1 MSGNNGKFPGGAASR
16 CGITILILLA
26 FAAPSTALADEKD
39 WHSYT
44 NSDYGFSLK
53 YPDNLTLFSTG
64 LDAQNDH
71 SSYIPICTHAT
82 RVCLLYNGKEYEGT
96 NFEAA
101 ALTVNVRREARTK
114 SACDQLDAGS
124 DPVKKTVINGTS
136 FTYSQQGGA
145 ALSNDI
151 NSRAYRTFRHGVCF
165 EVALSITSADIGAYD
180 AEAIR
185 AFKPAK
191 LDRELDQVLR
201 TFRFVGPVADGPAW
215 RPYRNEMVGGSFE
228 YPDGA
233 SVQKTIDYTNEDYWS
248 DEITDEVRFSYQ
260 GFTYSVAAK
269 VNIRD
274 KGEASAWLKANG
286 FPDLDSAQLV
296 EHAEYNSEYKAGDYY
311 YIYGESILYIL
322 SVSNDKGI
330 IPPANAPLFRHFLT
344 SFAPD

>member
-26 FAAPSTALADEKD
+26 FAPSSTALDDEKN

-151 NSRAYRTFRHGVCF
+151 SSNAYRTFRHGVCF

-180 AEAIR
+180 AGAIR
-185 AFKPAK
+185 GFNPAK
-191 LDRELDQVLR
+191 LDRELDRVLH

-233 SVQKTIDYTNEDYWS
+233 SVQKTIEYPGDWPDG
-248 DEITDEVRFSYQ
+248 ITDEVRFSYQ
-260 GFTYSVAAK
+260 GLTYSVAAK
-269 VNIRD
+269 ADLRD
-274 KGEASAWLKANG
+274 KGEASAWLKSNG
-286 FPDLDSAQLV
+286 FPDLGSAQLV

>member
-1 MSGNNGKFPGGAASR
+1 MSSNDETFSGRAASL
-16 CGITILILLA
+16 CGITVLILLA
-26 FAAPSTALADEKD
+26 FAPSSTALDVEKA

-53 YPDNLTLFSTG
+53 YPDNLTLFSSG

-71 SSYIPICTHAT
+71 SSYIPICTHTT

-101 ALTVNVRREARTK
+101 AFTVNVRREARTK
-114 SACDQLDAGS
+114 SACDQLETGS

-136 FTYSQQGGA
+136 FTYSQQGGP
-145 ALSNDI
+145 ALSHDI
-151 NSRAYRTFRHGVCF
+151 SSRAYHTFRDGICF
-165 EVALSITSADIGAYD
+165 EVALSIASTNIGVYD
-180 AEAIR
+180 AGAIR
-185 AFKPAK
+185 DFSPAK
-191 LDRELDQVLR
+191 LGRELDQVLH

-233 SVQKTIDYTNEDYWS
+233 SVQKTIEYPGDWPDG
-248 DEITDEVRFSYQ
+248 ITDEAHFFYQ
-260 GFTYSVAAK
+260 GFTYSVAVKADLK
-269 VNIRD
+269 D
-274 KGEASAWLKANG
+274 KGAASAWLKANG

-296 EHAEYNSEYKAGDYY
+296 EHAEYNSEYKAGNYY

-330 IPPANAPLFRHFLT
+330 VSPANAPLFRHFLT